1 MLMNSA
7 IAMES
12 MQWFALSP
20 SWAAY
25 TPPGFNKTT
34 SDTDQVQHKPFM
46 SQLPQQAFAR
56 GLKPD
61 GEMSFLLR
69 LHTKALEK
77 SVLSMCCA
85 VPAKEEQP

>member
-1 MLMNSA
+1 
-7 IAMES
+7 

-20 SWAAY
+20 FWAAY

-34 SDTDQVQHKPFM
+34 ADTVQVQHKPFM

-61 GEMSFLLR
+61 GEMSFELC

-77 SVLSMCCA
+77 KDTFNVLCSTCQGRA
-85 VPAKEEQP
+85 TLKWQSLAQI

>member
-1 MLMNSA
+1 
-7 IAMES
+7 
-12 MQWFALSP
+12 MQWFALSL

-34 SDTDQVQHKPFM
+34 ADTVQVQHKLFM
-46 SQLPQQAFAR
+46 SQLPQQTFAR

-61 GEMSFLLR
+61 GEMSFVLC

-77 SVLSMCCA
+77 RMLSMCCA